1 MAAAITAAVAAVL
14 LLSGFQ
20 ASKTASDTI
29 AIGTPFAPTTLD
41 PQVGTSG
48 GDYAYLYFLFDRLIQ
63 QDPLTGALKPMLA
76 TSWSFVGKNKL
87 AFDLNLRRGVK
98 FQDGTPFNADA
109 VIATFKRQKA
119 KGDVLNNLQ
128 FVKGY
133 KKLSP
138 YKVRILLSQQNAQL
152 PYGLADRAGMIF
164 SPTALAKT
172 GDKDFGNNPVGAG
185 AYKFV
190 SQKAG
195 AEYVF
200 TRFDGYWNNNA
211 PTRKRRVKN
220 IKYVVFK
227 TDSAEVAAIRSGQI
241 QVAAVLYPQNVADLR
256 KESDL
261 VTTVG
266 PNTTFSM
273 IYFNGKL
280 KPFDDPRVRLA
291 VNHALDRQ
299 AIMKAAS
306 EGLGTVW
313 YQPVPPNTFGWT
325 KGINPLW
332 PRDIAKA
339 KALMAE
345 AGYADGVDVECYTY
359 PGLGFEITAPI
370 VVQNFKEIGINL
382 KVVTGT
388 PAQVV
393 PFYTQNLSPC
403 YLSGWGG
410 GPNPA
415 VAYRGILWSKSYYNA
430 GKTNFG
436 VDKQIEAIMRTY
448 TPLAQQ
454 ALYRSINLG
463 MKRAPGY
470 APLYANPSVTAYA
483 KNVKGWV
490 TSPFPLANPTY
501 QGLYYAG

>member
-1 MAAAITAAVAAVL
+1 MTLAVCAVML
-14 LLSGFQ
+14 FSGFR
-20 ASKTASDTI
+20 AGATASDTI
-29 AIGTPFAPTTLD
+29 AIGTPYAPTTLD
-41 PQVGTSG
+41 PQIGTSG
-48 GDYAYLYFLFDRLIQ
+48 ADYAYLYFVFDRLIQ
-63 QDPLTGALKPMLA
+63 QDPRTGVLKPMLA
-76 TSWSFVGKNKL
+76 TSWSFVGQKKL
-87 AFDLNLRRGVK
+87 AFDVNLRRGVT

-128 FVKGY
+128 YVKGY

-138 YKVRILLSQQNAQL
+138 YKVRILLSQENAQL

-164 SPTALAKT
+164 SPTALKKS
-172 GDKDFGNNPVGAG
+172 GDKAFGNNPVGAG
-185 AYKFV
+185 PYSFV

-200 TRFDGYWNNNA
+200 TRYEGYWNNKA
-211 PTRKRRVKN
+211 PNRARRVKN

-241 QVAAVLYPQNVADLR
+241 QVAAVLYPQNVKTLMNSKDR
-256 KESDL
+256 L

-266 PNTTFSM
+266 PNSTFSM
-273 IYFNGKL
+273 IYFNGKM

-291 VNHALDRQ
+291 INHALDRR
-299 AIMKAAS
+299 AIMTAAS

-313 YQPVPPNTFGWT
+313 YQPVPPNTFGYA
-325 KGINPLW
+325 KGLGPLW

-339 KALMAE
+339 KQLMSQ
-345 AGYADGVDVECYTY
+345 AGYADGVDLECYTY
-359 PGLGFEITAPI
+359 PGLGYEITAPI
-370 VVQNFKEIGINL
+370 IVQNLKEIGINL
-382 KVVTGT
+382 KVITGT

-393 PFYTQNLSPC
+393 PFYTQDLSPC
-403 YLSGWGG
+403 YLSGWTG

-415 VAYRGILWSKSYYNA
+415 VTYRGILWSKSYYNA

-436 VDKQIEAIMRTY
+436 VEKPIEAIQRTY
-448 TPLAQQ
+448 SPKAQE
-454 ALYRSINLG
+454 ALYVAINKG

-470 APLYANPSVTAYA
+470 APLYASPSVTAYA

-490 TSPFPLANPTY
+490 ISPFPLLNTSY
-501 QGLYYAG
+501 QGLYYVS

>member
-190 SQKAG
+190 SQ
-195 AEYVF
+195 
-200 TRFDGYWNNNA
+200 T
-211 PTRKRRVKN
+211 
-220 IKYVVFK
+220 
-227 TDSAEVAAIRSGQI
+227 
-241 QVAAVLYPQNVADLR
+241 
-256 KESDL
+256 
-261 VTTVG
+261 
-266 PNTTFSM
+266 
-273 IYFNGKL
+273 
-280 KPFDDPRVRLA
+280 
-291 VNHALDRQ
+291 
-299 AIMKAAS
+299 
-306 EGLGTVW
+306 
-313 YQPVPPNTFGWT
+313 
-325 KGINPLW
+325 
-332 PRDIAKA
+332 
-339 KALMAE
+339 
-345 AGYADGVDVECYTY
+345 
-359 PGLGFEITAPI
+359 
-370 VVQNFKEIGINL
+370 
-382 KVVTGT
+382 
-388 PAQVV
+388 
-393 PFYTQNLSPC
+393 
-403 YLSGWGG
+403 
-410 GPNPA
+410 
-415 VAYRGILWSKSYYNA
+415 
-430 GKTNFG
+430 
-436 VDKQIEAIMRTY
+436 
-448 TPLAQQ
+448 
-454 ALYRSINLG
+454 
-463 MKRAPGY
+463 
-470 APLYANPSVTAYA
+470 
-483 KNVKGWV
+483 
-490 TSPFPLANPTY
+490 
-501 QGLYYAG
+501 